1 LNLRNHSLS
10 LSGRNTALASG
21 GIGKAEAGSLS
32 EVEGAGEEELWA
44 RAAAVVQDCAGSIH
58 SEVQC
63 AAVTVLRDGTV
74 TLNKAGLA
82 GDLSLNEALRN
93 AA

>member
-1 LNLRNHSLS
+1 LNLRNHSQS
-10 LSGRNTALASG
+10 LSGRNTALAPG

-32 EVEGAGEEELWA
+32 KVEAAGDEELWV

-58 SEVQC
+58 DEIQC
-63 AAVTVLRDGTV
+63 AAVAELRNGAV

-82 GDLSLNEALRN
+82 GNLSFNEALGN

>member
-1 LNLRNHSLS
+1 M
-10 LSGRNTALASG
+10 
-21 GIGKAEAGSLS
+21 
-32 EVEGAGEEELWA
+32 

-58 SEVQC
+58 GEVQC
-63 AAVTVLRDGTV
+63 AAVAVLRDGAV

-82 GDLSLNEALRN
+82 GDLSLNEALGN

>member
-1 LNLRNHSLS
+1 
-10 LSGRNTALASG
+10 
-21 GIGKAEAGSLS
+21 
-32 EVEGAGEEELWA
+32 V

-58 SEVQC
+58 DEVQC
-63 AAVTVLRDGTV
+63 AAVAELRNGAV

-82 GDLSLNEALRN
+82 GNLSFNEALGN